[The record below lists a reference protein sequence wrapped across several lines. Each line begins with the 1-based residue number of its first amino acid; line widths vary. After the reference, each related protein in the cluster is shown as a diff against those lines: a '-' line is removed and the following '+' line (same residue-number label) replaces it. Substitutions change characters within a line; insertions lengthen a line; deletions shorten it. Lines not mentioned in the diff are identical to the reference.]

1 MDNHTSPPPFLFENT
16 DGSIYPSDLVLNI
29 MEDSS
34 SSLTDTTNDSLSSS
48 SSSLNQSF
56 DISKTQMSYPC
67 CVFQCKPNSHP
78 FQERCIPLNEQVK
91 VGRAVARLRAL
102 PNNAIFDC
110 KVLSRQHAKIW
121 YENGKFI
128 LQDTKSS
135 NGTFVNSQRLGKC
148 NEESL
153 PFEIFSGDIIQ
164 FGVDVT
170 ENNRKTTHNCIIM
183 EIKLYH
189 ADGTEGLTRNTN
201 GQPLSQMKELDIN
214 TQTLY
219 QLAQY
224 VQEAV
229 YREQA
234 LEQKLEY
241 LQGVLRDAKQTSNE
255 SWQAIINEDR
265 LLARINVLEDQIRIY
280 RTKHPNEDTIK
291 QELTQ
296 LTESNIKFEEASK
309 IKLEKALLE
318 RADALNSSK
327 TSECSLQLVQ
337 NELKHYEELD
347 EQHKQNTQQ
356 LVQSIDEQRSL
367 ISEFEIKLRDSE
379 NRCTELE
386 NEKQQIQN
394 NFDEYYERTHHLEEL
409 QKKSIQ
415 NGTTHDQCQEESS
428 SKDIIIETTNSVE
441 IPIIIENGEIE
452 KYHQITTPS
461 NKNDSIINHNHKEE
475 YDNNINGIDSM
486 NELIAAQKQIVSL
499 RENLNETMDFRIYLL
514 ARELQLHI
522 MATKRLVS
530 TEDSY
535 QNEQKRYRSLKT
547 EYELINDELIQLK
560 IRFNKEKNDNNEL
573 SQQQQNQFDHLS
585 KLILSKR
592 NKHNQLLIVYICFF
606 LCCYLLIFFLFFFLL
621 SW

>member
-1 MDNHTSPPPFLFENT
+1 
-16 DGSIYPSDLVLNI
+16 

-189 ADGTEGLTRNTN
+189 ADGAEGLTRNTN

-309 IKLEKALLE
+309 IKLEKALFE

-452 KYHQITTPS
+452 KYHQITTLS
-461 NKNDSIINHNHKEE
+461 NKNDSIVNHNHKEE

-499 RENLNETMDFRIYLL
+499 RENLNETM
-514 ARELQLHI
+514 E
-522 MATKRLVS
+522 RLVS

>member
-1 MDNHTSPPPFLFENT
+1 
-16 DGSIYPSDLVLNI
+16 

-499 RENLNETMDFRIYLL
+499 RENLNETM
-514 ARELQLHI
+514 E
-522 MATKRLVS
+522 RLVS